1 MRIKN
6 YYDILGV
13 DSDAPQ
19 IEIRNAYYIRARVI
33 HPDRF
38 DPTTQ
43 KKEWHKANEMLAE
56 LNEAYAVLRDP
67 SQRSRYDVDMGYRR
81 ASSSS
86 RSQHT
91 QTTASQQ
98 RASDSSKPGHE
109 ETDQANAG
117 ETQEA
122 RQPSRSGPV
131 HVRFSELPDSIK
143 QRLLDR
149 QKGIGEHLP
158 WRTKTLWVELGCI
171 AIGIIWTGI
180 LFFSANDRRW
190 HGDQLFL
197 AGASVAAMGAMS
209 FGAIGLWRWKNSP
222 LKGHVFITPL
232 YFIKARYD
240 DVWYWGLWQLADLN
254 STNHYTNGVYSST
267 TVRFTF
273 DDGKESLKLSS
284 IASAQ
289 HLFDRLQ
296 QWSQRRNEEARRGN
310 WEYFA
315 AHDDFIELHGREPK
329 ESPKSKINFKVLAV
343 AGAVAILFGLSLTA
357 VADQLNRY
365 FDDKKSWDDAT
376 ASNRVAAYRKYIDA
390 HPSGRWATEAN
401 QRIQQQYDA
410 SASNYEKS
418 RSAGFDVKASD
429 AVLHILNYAK
439 ETQQYRVRVAFERH
453 NEIEPN
459 LEQHLRQQFG
469 VSNVLSI
476 GDSFSDYKMQSR
488 ESQIFSA
495 ITSGFKELIPEDI
508 LEFTDNGPG
517 DSTVV
522 FLVTYKIRAG
532 KSLYYRDADSGI
544 PEPSRP
550 FYPGI
555 YIDWQFEMRTPK
567 EPAGYMFS
575 LQSSPAKEISYRTYS
590 SYGADKETLYDLM
603 ATSAFQNFRAE
614 LVKRLGIQG
623 QQTANNGM
631 PIRSTTR
638 SKPDPT
644 VEPESE
650 PTHPMVNGVF
660 ASQLGRL
667 KISGSNQKGFM
678 FAINL
683 NGSSCNGT
691 VTGKADWSDQDAAG
705 YGSIP
710 NRSEYDDPNS
720 AYYHQTCQLVF
731 ITSHESI
738 EVRETF
744 GCTIL
749 HDTVCAFE
757 GTYKRAG
764 Q

>member
-1 MRIKN
+1 MRN
-6 YYDILGV
+6 YYDILGI

-43 KKEWHKANEMLAE
+43 KKEWQKANEMLAE

-67 SQRSRYDVDMGYRR
+67 SKRSRYDIDMGFRR
-81 ASSSS
+81 ASSSTKS
-86 RSQHT
+86 PQPQGT
-91 QTTASQQ
+91 VSQQ
-98 RASDSSKPGHE
+98 RATNSSQQHREESDKTHAREAHE
-109 ETDQANAG
+109 S
-117 ETQEA
+117 
-122 RQPSRSGPV
+122 RQPSRIGAV
-131 HVRFSELPDSIK
+131 HVRFSELPEAIK
-143 QRLLDR
+143 QRLLNR
-149 QKGIGEHLP
+149 QKGVGEHLP

-171 AIGIIWTGI
+171 AIGIIWISI
-180 LFFSANDRRW
+180 LFFSANDHRW

-209 FGAIGLWRWKNSP
+209 FGAVGLWRWKNSP

-232 YFIKARYD
+232 YFIKVRYD

-254 STNHYTNGVYSST
+254 TTHHYTNGVYSST
-267 TVRFTF
+267 TVRFIF

-284 IASAQ
+284 ITSAQ
-289 HLFDRLQ
+289 HLFDRLK
-296 QWSQRRNEEARRGN
+296 QWALRRSEEARIGN

-315 AHDDFIELHGREPK
+315 AHDDFMELHGKEPK
-329 ESPKSKINFKVLAV
+329 ASPKSKINFKVLAV
-343 AGAVAILFGLSLTA
+343 AAAVAIVLGLSLTA

-390 HPSGRWATEAN
+390 HPSGRWVTEAN
-401 QRIQQQYDA
+401 QRIQQQYDT
-410 SASNYEKS
+410 SASKYESS

-429 AVLHILNYAK
+429 AVLHILSYAK

-488 ESQIFSA
+488 ENQIFSA

-508 LEFTDNGPG
+508 LEFTDSGPG
-517 DSTVV
+517 DSAVV

-544 PEPSRP
+544 PEQSRP

-567 EPAGYMFS
+567 EPGGYRFS
-575 LQSSPAKEISYRTYS
+575 LQSSPAKEISYTTYS

-603 ATSAFQNFRAE
+603 ATSAFQNFRGE

-623 QQTANNGM
+623 QQTANNVM
-631 PIRSTTR
+631 PTR
-638 SKPDPT
+638 SATRSQGEQTVAPT
-644 VEPESE
+644 ESE
-650 PTHPMVNGVF
+650 PIHPIINGVF
-660 ASQLGRL
+660 ASQLGSL
-667 KISGSNQKGFM
+667 KISTSNQKGFI
-678 FAINL
+678 FAIKL

-691 VTGKADWSDQDAAG
+691 VTGKADWSDQETAG

-731 ITSHESI
+731 ITSHDSI

-764 Q
+764 R